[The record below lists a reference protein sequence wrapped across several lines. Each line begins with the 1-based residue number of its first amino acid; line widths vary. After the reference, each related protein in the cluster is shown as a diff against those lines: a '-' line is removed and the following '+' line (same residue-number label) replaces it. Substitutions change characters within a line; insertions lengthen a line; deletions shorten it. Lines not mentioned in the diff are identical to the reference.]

1 MGARYWL
8 LAIRDLCGQ
17 FDANGGIYRAA
28 AERYRERG
36 ETAEVL
42 VFAVTG
48 A

>member
-1 MGARYWL
+1 L
-8 LAIRDLCGQ
+8 TQ
-17 FDANGGIYRAA
+17 TAA
-28 AERYRERG
+28 FTVLPRERYRERG